1 MKFNYNG
8 HRLEVSLDFANSNRD
23 DGGIVDSIIV
33 CRGKKWREVLHRLSD
48 ETVEEIAARAWEIY
62 GLRQQDEIDSR
73 PSDFFPR
80 RYA

>member
-33 CRGKKWREVLHRLSD
+33 CRGKKWREVIHCLSD
-48 ETVEEIAARAWEIY
+48 DAVEAIAVRAWEIY
-62 GLRQQDEIDSR
+62 GERNQE
-73 PSDFFPR
+73 
-80 RYA
+80 YV